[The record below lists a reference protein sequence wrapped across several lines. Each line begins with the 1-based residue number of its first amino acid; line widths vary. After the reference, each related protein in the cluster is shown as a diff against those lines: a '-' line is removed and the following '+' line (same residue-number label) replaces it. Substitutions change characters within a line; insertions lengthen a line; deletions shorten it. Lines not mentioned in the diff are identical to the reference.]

1 MKKKKSIFCRIWVM
15 ALLQTLGHWAR
26 IYLLMSQYWPPGFMF
41 DTPEINMYCN
51 LLTKNYNN
59 NTVCKDPEVVF

>member
-1 MKKKKSIFCRIWVM
+1 M

-26 IYLLMSQYWPPGFMF
+26 LYLLMSQYWPPGFMF

-51 LLTKNYNN
+51 LLTKNYNS